1 MLISIL
7 PFIYMCYFYFSVKK
21 KYNKDISFD
30 ITYGMRCYSCKS
42 EISNLE
48 AAGGVLKLC
57 DSCERDEQINKV
69 FGRRSS
75 VKLKKLLVSDKYVR
89 LILTFSLP
97 MIFFMAL
104 DILDIFFIT
113 DNIRI
118 FFILGQLS
126 QLGFWIIWIKRW
138 KYTAIKNPN
147 LRIGVSN
154 LLCND

>member
-7 PFIYMCYFYFSVKK
+7 PFIYMGYFYFSVKK
-21 KYNKDISFD
+21 KYNKNISFD

-48 AAGGVLKLC
+48 DLAKKMFDSKVLKLC

-69 FGRRSS
+69 FDRRSS

-89 LILTFSLP
+89 LTSTFLFT

-104 DILDIFFIT
+104 DILDIFFI
-113 DNIRI
+113 DENIRI

-126 QLGFWIIWIKRW
+126 QLGFWIILIKRW
-138 KYTAIKNPN
+138 KYTAIKKPQ
-147 LRIGVSN
+147 SE
-154 LLCND
+154 D